1 MLLEKSQLDFTHS
14 LLNPDADIPA
24 GVLGSEDISAA
35 QRFAVYRN
43 NVVSSLIAAL
53 KTAFPA
59 ISRIVG
65 DEFFEAM
72 AAVFV
77 RAHPPSSPL
86 MMFYGEAFP
95 VFLETFEPV
104 AELPYLS
111 EVARLEQV
119 RRQIY
124 HAADASALPAD
135 FLSTISEAKLPDL
148 VFDLHPASDVLAFR
162 YPVFSIWA
170 LTMQS
175 ADQPQSDLPSNGEE
189 GIVWR
194 EGDQGLMR
202 TLSPG
207 GARFIADL
215 GQGKTFADSAEG
227 ASEILDFDL
236 ADTLAALIESQIV
249 IAVK

>member
-1 MLLEKSQLDFTHS
+1 MPLERDQLDFTQS

-24 GVLGSEDISAA
+24 GILGSEDISAQ

-43 NVVSSLIAAL
+43 NVVSSLISAL

-59 ISRIVG
+59 VSRIVG

-77 RAHPPSSPL
+77 RTHPPSSPL

-95 VFLETFEPV
+95 AFLESFEPV

-135 FLSTISEAKLPDL
+135 FLSTIPEDKLPGL
-148 VFDLHPASDVLAFR
+148 VFDLHPASDVLAFD

-170 LTMQS
+170 LTMQN
-175 ADQPQSDLPSNGEE
+175 ADQPQSDLPPHGED
-189 GIVWR
+189 GVVWR
-194 EGDQGLMR
+194 EGDQVLMR

-207 GARFIADL
+207 GASFLADL
-215 GQGKTFADSAEG
+215 GQGKTFAESAEG
-227 ASEILDFDL
+227 ASGILDFDL